1 MAALSL
7 QSTKKM
13 VSGYEI
19 PVLGFGVSTN
29 SPPSLTTTVT
39 LKALEAG
46 YRHID
51 SAALYNNEAECA
63 SAIQLSGLPREQI
76 FYTTKIPITHMSYEK
91 AKEAIADSLAAAEKG
106 RLGYIDL
113 MLLHA
118 PYGGKEGRLGAWRA
132 LVEAQQAGKIRSLG
146 ISNYGIRHLEE
157 LEEYIKTSGVG
168 GQISVGQYE
177 IHPWC
182 AREDIAG
189 WLRSRGAVVE
199 AYSPLVQAKRMKEP
213 VLRALAE
220 KYGKSEAQVL
230 VRWSLQKGYV
240 PLPKSVTEARI
251 VENSQVFDFE
261 LSEEDMKRLQ
271 TAEYAP
277 VSWDPVRDSKL

>member
-1 MAALSL
+1 MTSLTL

-13 VSGYEI
+13 VSG
-19 PVLGFGVSTN
+19 
-29 SPPSLTTTVT
+29 PPDLTSTVT
-39 LKALEAG
+39 LKALEVG

-51 SAALYNNEAECA
+51 SATLYNNEAECA
-63 SAIQLSGLPREQI
+63 QAIHASGLPREEI
-76 FYTTKIPITHMSYEK
+76 FYTSKVPTTHMSYEK
-91 AKEAIADSLAAAEKG
+91 AKEAINDSLAAAEC
-106 RLGYIDL
+106 LGYIDL

-118 PYGGKEGRLGAWRA
+118 PYGGKSGRLGAWRA
-132 LVEAQQAGKIRSLG
+132 LVEAQKTGKIRSLG
-146 ISNYGIRHLEE
+146 VSNYGIQHLEE
-157 LEEYIKTSGVG
+157 LEEYIRSSGVG
-168 GQISVGQYE
+168 GEISVGQYE

-182 AREDIAG
+182 AREDIVG
-189 WLRSRGAVVE
+189 WLRERNVVVV

-213 VLRALAE
+213 VLRMLAE

-240 PLPKSVTEARI
+240 PLPKSVTESRI

-261 LSEEDMKRLQ
+261 LSGEDMRRLQ

-277 VSWDPVRDSKL
+277 VCWDPARDSKL